1 MTRVC
6 IAQIGAAHGVRGEVR
21 LRAFTEDP
29 LGVTGYG
36 PLETEDGRRI
46 EIETVRPAK
55 DMLVARLK
63 GIVDRDAA
71 EALTNLRLYVAR
83 ERLPEPADDEFYYAD
98 LIGLAA
104 KTLDGAP
111 FGSVKAVHNF
121 GAGDLL
127 EIEPAAGGPTLMLP
141 FSAATVPTIDIAGG
155 EIVVVPPA
163 EVAADAEPQT
173 PSLTLP
179 RKGGGNEPA

>member
-1 MTRVC
+1 VSRVC

-21 LRAFTEDP
+21 LKAFTADP
-29 LGVTGYG
+29 LGVVSYG

-63 GIVDRDAA
+63 GVADRNAA

-83 ERLPEPADDEFYYAD
+83 DRLPPPADDEFYYAD

-104 KTLDGAP
+104 TTADGAP
-111 FGSVKAVHNF
+111 FGTVKAVHNF

-127 EIEPAAGGPTLMLP
+127 EIEPAAGGATVMLP
-141 FSAATVPTIDIAGG
+141 FSETTVPAVDIAGRR
-155 EIVVVPPA
+155 IVVVPPA
-163 EVAADAEPQT
+163 DA
-173 PSLTLP
+173 
-179 RKGGGNEPA
+179 